1 MGVDKCRFTAACGLW
16 SENTE
21 AGRESS
27 LSDPGELVAGPQ
39 CGEDVS
45 LVGINDVARNIGV
58 AEINEKLVWRFRWAY
73 KQSW

>member
-1 MGVDKCRFTAACGLW
+1 MRPLVGKDKSRA
-16 SENTE
+16 
-21 AGRESS
+21 ESS

>member
-39 CGEDVS
+39 CDQVVS
-45 LVGINDVARNIGV
+45 LVGIHDAACDIGV
-58 AEINEKLVWRFRWAY
+58 AEINEKLVWMFIWVYRLRW
-73 KQSW
+73 